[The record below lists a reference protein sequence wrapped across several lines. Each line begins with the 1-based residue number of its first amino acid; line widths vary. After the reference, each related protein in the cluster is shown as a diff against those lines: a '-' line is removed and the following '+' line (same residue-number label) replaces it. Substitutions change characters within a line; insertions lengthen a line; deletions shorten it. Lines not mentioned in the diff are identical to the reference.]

1 MVIPKQRM
9 SVLKSTSC
17 KPAGTEAVL
26 RNPPVREPSPPKA
39 LLTLALLAASPA
51 LAGID
56 EPVVKDCD
64 ACPVMIMV
72 PAGSFMMGTA
82 VEDRLIDPR
91 TGKPATNDGPQH
103 EVIISKPFAI
113 GKYEVTVDEFAAF
126 VAATGYKT
134 SGGCMEFSPEASFT
148 ISGQFD
154 WDNPGY
160 EQTSDSPVGC
170 VSYYD
175 ALAYTKWLSD
185 KTGQDYRL
193 PTEAEWEYAA
203 RAGSTGP
210 YHWGSDRMQVCR
222 FANVRSPGAHT
233 ISKRQAESD
242 RIDGFPCDDG
252 MPLVSPA
259 GSFDANAFG
268 LHDMQGN
275 HWEWVED
282 CNHKDYVGA
291 PTDGSAWRDD
301 EDAKQGCQFGVI
313 RGGSYLNL
321 VERSSVTVRAGRP
334 QSGRAT
340 NMGFRVV
347 RGSESARNAT
357 IGVAAEAKVGAN
369 KAASKISGSNGAD
382 LFRQNC
388 SACHMVPTAYRGIY
402 GTDQASVESTI
413 RSGGNNV
420 MSMPAFG
427 ELLSDEEISAL
438 ASFIRSLNGWD

>member
-1 MVIPKQRM
+1 
-9 SVLKSTSC
+9 LKSTSC
-17 KPAGTEAVL
+17 RPAGPKAPG
-26 RNPPVREPSPPKA
+26 RNAPLEQPSRLSA
-39 LLTLALLAASPA
+39 LLTLAVLAAAPA
-51 LAGID
+51 FAAVD
-56 EPVVKDCD
+56 ERVVKDCD
-64 ACPVMIMV
+64 ACPVMVII

-82 VEDRLIDPR
+82 VENRLIDPR

-103 EVIISKPFAI
+103 EVTINKPFAL

-126 VAATGYKT
+126 VAATGYET
-134 SGGCMEFSPEASFT
+134 SGGCMEFSPVASFT
-148 ISGQFD
+148 ISDEFD

-160 EQTSDSPVGC
+160 EQTGDSPVGC

-175 ALAYTKWLSD
+175 VLAYTGWLSD
-185 KTGQDYRL
+185 ITGEDYRL

-222 FANVRSPGAHT
+222 YANVRSPGAHT

-242 RIDGFPCDDG
+242 RNDGFPCDDG
-252 MPLVSPA
+252 MPLVAPA
-259 GSFDANAFG
+259 GSFEANSFG

-275 HWEWVED
+275 NWEWVED

-291 PTDGSAWRDD
+291 PTDGSAWRDQ

-340 NMGFRVV
+340 NMGFRVA
-347 RGSESARNAT
+347 RGSETARNAT
-357 IGVAAEAKVGAN
+357 TGVAAAATVGS
-369 KAASKISGSNGAD
+369 KSPASKISESDGAD

-402 GTDQASVESTI
+402 GTDQVSVESTI

-438 ASFIRSLNGWD
+438 ASFIRSLNGWE